1 MAEKLGEHSSKSSLA
16 VRPSPLGLLTASS
29 FLLLP
34 HISFGFVYV
43 QQEAPTMSNFS
54 YVFVPSDS
62 TRSIAAHVADKSG
75 GLDQDALRLSAESHF
90 AGIVPENF
98 QQVQEE
104 ALHAMLKE
112 KGVNNHQ
119 MVKATAA
126 GMVGA
131 VEIVTL
137 LLPCPDNNF
146 TSVSMYCDQNGKN
159 KGLPLN
165 QRASSIAKVCGHS
178 GEIYGDVFFGRCMD
192 DESKP
197 WERLDFT
204 IADLSSDAPWVKEA
218 QQRNKGKSL
227 GGYSTSGV
235 LQNMLNSNKTS
246 VIDGNAPV
254 VHPGTSGDVSETEFI
269 TWTQTKE
276 EMEVRV
282 KLPISNVKSSDIDV
296 KIHSKSLQVMLKSGQ
311 TISPEEGSS
320 TVHKI
325 VQKGGGELWAAIDP
339 DCSAWTLDK
348 TKHGDVFVVC
358 TLAKNVETQWP
369 QLTK

>member
-1 MAEKLGEHSSKSSLA
+1 
-16 VRPSPLGLLTASS
+16 
-29 FLLLP
+29 
-34 HISFGFVYV
+34 
-43 QQEAPTMSNFS
+43 MSNFS
-54 YVFVPSDS
+54 YVFVPCDVS
-62 TRSIAAHVADKSG
+62 TSISARVGNKSG
-75 GLDQDALRLSAESHF
+75 GLENDDVRQSAESHF

-98 QQVQEE
+98 QQVQED
-104 ALHAMLKE
+104 ALNAMLKE
-112 KGVNNHQ
+112 KGVTNPQ
-119 MVKATAA
+119 MAKASAA
-126 GMVGA
+126 GMAGA

-137 LLPCPDNNF
+137 LLPCPDNHY

-204 IADLSSDAPWVKEA
+204 LEDLSSDAAWVKEA

-235 LQNMLNSNKTS
+235 LQSMMNSNKTS

-254 VHPGTSGDVSETEFI
+254 VHPGTTQDVAETEFI
-269 TWTQTKE
+269 TWTQNKE

-282 KLPISNVKSSDIDV
+282 KLPVSNVKSSDLDV
-296 KIHSKSLQVMLKSGQ
+296 KIHSKTLQVLLKSGQ
-311 TISPEEGSS
+311 
-320 TVHKI
+320 KI
-325 VQKGGGELWAAIDP
+325 AETTGNGNIDKIIQKGGGELWSAVDP

-348 TKHGDVFVVC
+348 TKSGEVFVVC
-358 TLAKNVETQWP
+358 TLAKNVEQQWP
-369 QLTK
+369 QLAK